1 MPSDTDIVRKA
12 ARAEGRVQGVGFR
25 FFVMQ
30 AAQAAG
36 VTGWVKNMRDR
47 SVTMELQGDS
57 AIVERLIEQI
67 KRGDDWIKV
76 TNFTVDDLP
85 VAEGENKFAIRY

>member
-1 MPSDTDIVRKA
+1 MQSDTDIVRKA

-47 SVTMELQGDS
+47 SVTMELQVEP
-57 AIVERLIEQI
+57 ATVERLIEQI
-67 KRGDDWIKV
+67 KCGDNWIQV
-76 TNFTVDDLP
+76 TNFTVSDLP
-85 VAEGENKFAIRY
+85 VTEGENTFAIRY